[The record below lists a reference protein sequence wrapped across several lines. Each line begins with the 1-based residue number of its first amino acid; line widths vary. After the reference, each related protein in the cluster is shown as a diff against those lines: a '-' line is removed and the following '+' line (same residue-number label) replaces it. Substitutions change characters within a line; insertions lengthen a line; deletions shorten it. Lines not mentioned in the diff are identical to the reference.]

1 MNYTQIRVRCKV
13 SELDTVSA
21 VLSMIDEGL
30 MIEDYSDIEENLMT
44 VYGELIDEK
53 ILNSDRSVAAVSIY
67 LSENV
72 EESLVFIED
81 RLSERGLQ
89 CVVESA
95 VIREEDWANQWKQ
108 FYKPLHIGKHLLV
121 LPPWESC
128 EIRED
133 DVVIVMDPGQAFGT
147 GTHETT
153 RLCLSMIEKHISAG
167 DSMLDVG
174 TGSGI
179 LTIAGIKL
187 GAASSHAYDLDPT
200 AVRVA
205 KENMVVNGVADKVT
219 CGVSDLL
226 KGVDKTTA
234 PFTFVAANIVADIL
248 IRMAPDIGAYMAS
261 GGKLIA
267 SGIIDGRRDDVFA
280 SMAAGGLTLV
290 DEAHEADWTVLVFQK

>member
-30 MIEDYSDIEENLMT
+30 MIEDYSDIEENLMA

-67 LSENV
+67 LSENI
-72 EESLVFIED
+72 EESLSFIGE
-81 RLSERGLQ
+81 RLSARGLQ

-95 VIREEDWANQWKQ
+95 VIKEEDWANQWKQ
-108 FYKPLHIGKHLLV
+108 FYKPLRVGKHLLV
-121 LPPWESC
+121 LPPWENC
-128 EIRED
+128 EAKED

-153 RLCLSMIEKHISAG
+153 RLCLSMIEKHISVG
-167 DSMLDVG
+167 DKMLDVG

-179 LTIAGIKL
+179 LTVAGIKL
-187 GAASSHAYDLDPT
+187 GATSSHAYDLDPT

-205 KENMVVNGVADKVT
+205 KENMIANGVADKVI

-226 KGVDKTTA
+226 KGVDKTAA
-234 PFTFVAANIVADIL
+234 PFTFVTANIVADIL
-248 IRMAPDIGAYMAS
+248 IRMAPEISPFMTS

-267 SGIIDGRRDDVFA
+267 SGIIDGRRNDVFA
-280 SMAAGGLTLV
+280 AMTAGGLTLV
-290 DEAHEADWTVLVFQK
+290 DEAHEEDWTVLVFQK